1 RRPHREVARPAGL
14 DRPAD
19 LHRGGRAHQRPVGL
33 AVLDAPPG
41 GAGGRRVA
49 FMLVANW
56 LDNLLTAL
64 ARLAPP
70 GSFFA
75 QDFNLRSMLALVL
88 VSLACGA
95 VGSLVVGGRMA
106 FFSDALVHCAFA
118 SVSIAF
124 VLVIFLLPRLHST
137 DEFWDWV
144 TPIMLVLG
152 MATAYGI

>member
-1 RRPHREVARPAGL
+1 
-14 DRPAD
+14 
-19 LHRGGRAHQRPVGL
+19 
-33 AVLDAPPG
+33 
-41 GAGGRRVA
+41 
-49 FMLVANW
+49 NW

-106 FFSDALVHCAFA
+106 FFSDAPGHCAFA
-118 SVSIAF
+118 RVSIAF

-152 MATAYGI
+152 MATAYGIAYVRERTGLADDTVIGIFFAFAIGLAATLRKVIQSRRLFTLEDFLF